1 MLGEAKTTTIPLRK
15 FISKLNTFVVFG
27 VIACGVGLMS
37 SPASDQALIGLP
49 ELEVGAIASQDLR
62 SPIDITV
69 RDTELESRLRHEAM
83 SSVMPVLD
91 FMAQPSVVLKK
102 RINSAFSV
110 FDKESNPASEAVN
123 AERFMRQLGVFVEK
137 NWYEL
142 LLKNKSDVKIR
153 DAILLMVQLAHEKQ
167 IAEDKKLIE
176 FQVKKGVRVRYLG
189 IDGEAKH
196 ERTLTDFTSVLS
208 VEEARLYMAKLSA
221 QKLSHFSIELR
232 RCITELS
239 KKLVLVNFR
248 PNEQETQRRIQA
260 AGQSIQPVLIQI
272 ATGDLILSRG
282 EEVSIRD
289 KLILDSLVNW
299 RSRESHLFKPIGSA
313 AIIFFLLLALF
324 VYFRSS
330 ISDFLPR
337 RRDLALVTSVYLVT
351 LLLLWTNYRLG
362 TAYLQPKG
370 PVTLSAIHFL
380 VPVAFGAIVCRVMLG
395 FTASASFLPLLAITA
410 GWMMDLSLGYTI
422 YTLMGALA
430 GATVK
435 TGRNPR
441 RQLLAVG
448 FWCGFWQAVT
458 VGLLA
463 LHEQAITMER
473 IQDIGAAFLSG
484 LLSGG
489 LALLLIPIFE
499 VLFGHTSPLRLAQ
512 LSNLNHPLLR
522 ELLLQA
528 PGSYHHSIVV
538 GAMAEA
544 SAMKIGANPLL
555 ARVAG
560 YFHDVGKLE
569 NPAVYSE
576 NQDLRGV
583 SAVHDAPDHE
593 VIGRHVEKS
602 LELGKTFRLG
612 ADVLEIISQHHGNQI
627 VTANQ
632 DWNLEESSLLPRV
645 RSELRYNGPKPN
657 VREAGL
663 VMLADA
669 VESALRN
676 RSKEQMIDL
685 SEIEIVTSQV
695 ISETVASGQLD
706 HCPLSLA
713 DLFAIS
719 GGFVEVLAKQFPNV
733 IEQQNVRYI
742 DDFKSRQE
750 IG

>member
-1 MLGEAKTTTIPLRK
+1 
-15 FISKLNTFVVFG
+15 
-27 VIACGVGLMS
+27 MS
-37 SPASDQALIGLP
+37 SPASDQALIGVP
-49 ELEVGAIASQDLR
+49 ELEVGAIAPQDLR

-83 SSVMPVLD
+83 SSVMPVVD
-91 FMAQPSVVLKK
+91 FATQPSLVLKK
-102 RINSAFSV
+102 RINKAFRV
-110 FDKESNPASEAVN
+110 FDKEYNPSNESET

-153 DAILLMVQLAHEKQ
+153 DAVLLLVQLAHEKR
-167 IAEDKKLIE
+167 IVEDKKLIE
-176 FQVKKGVRVRYLG
+176 VQVKKGVRVRYLG
-189 IDGEAKH
+189 VDGEAKK
-196 ERTLTDFTSVLS
+196 ERTFTDFMSVLS
-208 VEEARLYMAKLSA
+208 VEEARLYIGKLSA
-221 QKLSHFSIELR
+221 QKLTHFSIKLR

-239 KKLVLVNFR
+239 KKLILVNFR
-248 PNEQETQRRIQA
+248 PNEQETQRRIQS
-260 AGQSIQPVLIQI
+260 AGQSIQPVLIQV

-282 EEVSIRD
+282 EEVTIRD
-289 KLILDSLVNW
+289 KLILDSLLNW
-299 RSRESHLFKPIGSA
+299 RSRESHLFKPVGSA
-313 AIIFFLLLALF
+313 AIIFCLLLALF

-337 RRDLALVTSVYLVT
+337 RRDLALVTSLYIVT

-362 TAYLQPKG
+362 TAYLQPRG

-430 GATVK
+430 GATIK
-435 TGRNPR
+435 IGRNPR

-448 FWCGFWQAVT
+448 CWCGFWQAIT
-458 VGLLA
+458 VGFLA

-473 IQDIGAAFLSG
+473 VQDIGAAFVSG

-489 LALLLIPIFE
+489 LALLLIPVFE
-499 VLFGHTSPLRLAQ
+499 VLFGYTSPLRLAQ

-544 SAMKIGANPLL
+544 SATKIGANPLL

-569 NPAVYSE
+569 NPAAYCE
-576 NQDLRGV
+576 NQELRGMSV
-583 SAVHDAPDHE
+583 VHDAPNHE
-593 VIGRHVEKS
+593 VIERHVQKG

-632 DWNLEESSLLPRV
+632 YGNLEESSLRPQV
-645 RSELRYNGPKPN
+645 RSELRYNSPKPN
-657 VREAGL
+657 IREAGL
-663 VMLADA
+663 LMLADA

-676 RSKEQMIDL
+676 RAKEQMIDL
-685 SEIEIVTSQV
+685 SEIENVTSQV

-719 GGFVEVLAKQFPNV
+719 GGFVEVLAKQFPDA
-733 IEQQNVRYI
+733 IAQENVRYLA
-742 DDFKSRQE
+742 DFKRSQE
-750 IG
+750 IV

>member
-1 MLGEAKTTTIPLRK
+1 MPNAIRTKTSPLKK

-27 VIACGVGLMS
+27 VIAFGVGLMS

-49 ELEVGAIASQDLR
+49 DLEVGAIAPQDVR
-62 SPIDITV
+62 SPIEITV

-91 FMAQPSVVLKK
+91 FTAQSSFILKQ
-102 RINSAFSV
+102 RINDAFSV
-110 FDKESNPASEAVN
+110 IEDRQKVLNNELDVD
-123 AERFMRQLGVFVEK
+123 RFMRQLGVFVEK
-137 NWYEL
+137 DWYEL
-142 LLKNKSDVKIR
+142 LLKNQFDAKIR
-153 DAILLMVQLAHEKQ
+153 DAILLLVQLTHEKQ
-167 IAEDKKLIE
+167 ITEDKKLIE
-176 FQVKKGVRVRYLG
+176 FQVKKGVRVRYLD
-189 IDGEAKH
+189 IHGEAKQ

-208 VEEARLYMAKLSA
+208 VEEARLYMDAIST
-221 QKLSHFSIELR
+221 QKLAHFSVDIR

-239 KKLVLVNFR
+239 KKLILVNLR
-248 PNEQETQRRIQA
+248 PNEQETQRRTRT
-260 AGQSIQPVLIQI
+260 AGQSIQPVLIQVAI
-272 ATGDLILSRG
+272 GDLILRRG
-282 EEVSIRD
+282 EEVGLRD
-289 KLILDSLVNW
+289 KLVLDSLLNW

-330 ISDFLPR
+330 ITNFLPR
-337 RRDLALVTSVYLVT
+337 SRDLALVTSLYLAT

-362 TAYLQPKG
+362 TAYLDHTAL
-370 PVTLSAIHFL
+370 VSLSAIHFL

-395 FTASASFLPLLAITA
+395 FIASASFLPLLAITA

-430 GATVK
+430 GATIK

-441 RQLLAVG
+441 RQLLTVG

-463 LHEQAITMER
+463 LHEHALTIER
-473 IQDIGAAFLSG
+473 LQDVGAAFVSG
-484 LLSGG
+484 LLSGA
-489 LALLLIPIFE
+489 LALFLIPIFE

-522 ELLLQA
+522 ELLIQA

-569 NPAVYSE
+569 EPAAYSE
-576 NQDLRGV
+576 NQDLRGI
-583 SAVHDAPDHE
+583 SSGHESPNHD
-593 VIGRHVEKS
+593 VIGKHVDKS
-602 LELGKTFRLG
+602 LELGKKFRLG
-612 ADVLEIISQHHGNQI
+612 ADVLEIISQHHGTQI
-627 VTANQ
+627 VTENH
-632 DWNLEESSLLPRV
+632 DWSVEESSLRPQV
-645 RSELRYNGPKPN
+645 RSELRYRGPKPS
-657 VREAGL
+657 VKEAGL

-669 VESALRN
+669 VEAAVRN
-676 RSKEQMIDL
+676 RSKEHVIGL

-719 GGFVEVLAKQFPNV
+719 GGFVEVLAKQFPDV
-733 IEQQNVRYI
+733 ADEQNVRYL
-742 DDFKSRQE
+742 DEYKNRQD